1 MSATREGGNT
11 VQTYLDA
18 ICQGEHLSRAQ
29 AGDLFG
35 TLVTGGL
42 DPVQISALLVGLRTK
57 GEQPEEIAGAAQALR
72 DSARPFPRPSYR
84 FADSCGTGGDGAGT
98 INISTGVA
106 FVAAAMGIPVAKHGN
121 RSVSSSCGSADV
133 LEHLGVRIDAPVEV
147 ARRCLDEARVCF
159 LFAPAYHSGL
169 RHAMPVRRALRIR
182 TIMNLLGPLV
192 NPARPPVQM
201 VGVYD
206 PRLCRPLAQTLGLL
220 GCEAALVVHGS
231 GLDEIALHG
240 PTAAALYRDG
250 GVIELVLRPEQAGLD
265 TLPLGQ
271 LAGGEPGRNADSLAA
286 LLKGRGN
293 QAQAAAVALNAGAL
307 AWIFGRVDDLRQG
320 TDLALETIASG
331 RAHERLEQLARSSH
345 DA

>member
-1 MSATREGGNT
+1 VR
-11 VQTYLDA
+11 TYLDA

-35 TLVTGGL
+35 ELVSGGL

-72 DSARPFPRPSYR
+72 DAAQPFPRPSYR

-106 FVAAAMGIPVAKHGN
+106 LVAAEMGIPLAKHGN

-133 LEHLGVRIDAPVEV
+133 LERLGVRIDAPVEV
-147 ARRCLDEARVCF
+147 ARRCLDEVGICF

-169 RHAMPVRRALRIR
+169 RHAMPVRRTLRIR

-192 NPARPPVQM
+192 NPARPSVQM
-201 VGVYD
+201 AGVYD
-206 PRLCRPLAQTLGLL
+206 PRLCLPLARTLGLL

-231 GLDEIALHG
+231 GLDEVALHG
-240 PTAAALYRDG
+240 PTVAALYRDG
-250 GVIELVLRPEQAGLD
+250 GVVELVIRPEHAGLD
-265 TLPLGQ
+265 ALPLGQ
-271 LAGGEPGRNADSLAA
+271 LEGGDPRQNAESLTA
-286 LLKGRGN
+286 LLQGEGN
-293 QAQAAAVALNAGAL
+293 AAQAAAVAINAGAL
-307 AWIFGRVDDLRQG
+307 AWIFGLVDDLREG
-320 TDLALETIASG
+320 TDLALEAIAAG
-331 RAHERLEQLARSSH
+331 GAFERLGRLARLSH
-345 DA
+345 GA